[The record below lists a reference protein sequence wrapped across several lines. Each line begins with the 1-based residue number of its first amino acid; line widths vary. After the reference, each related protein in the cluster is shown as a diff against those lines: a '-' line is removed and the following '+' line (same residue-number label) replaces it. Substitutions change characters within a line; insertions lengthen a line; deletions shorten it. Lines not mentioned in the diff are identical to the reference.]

1 MQCGTESRSPRAP
14 RHVTRHSTA
23 VCHGASLIS
32 RVSWRVCVRT
42 APLDVGA
49 GTFAM
54 GASRVR
60 VSLSHYLIVASRAR
74 PSHRHVVCHIETERA
89 SSSSRDAFA
98 FAVAVA
104 SHAQRGC
111 VSVCVCVRACGYM
124 CVRVRVCV
132 CMSYHM
138 SHVYGVIFDPRNRRS
153 PRVVRQSWRIQGPPH
168 GRAAA
173 RARART

>member
-1 MQCGTESRSPRAP
+1 MQRGTESRSPHAP

-60 VSLSHYLIVASRAR
+60 VSLSHCLIVASRAR

-124 CVRVRVCV
+124 CVRVCVCV
-132 CMSYHM
+132 YVI
-138 SHVYGVIFDPRNRRS
+138 SHVYFDPRNRRS
-153 PRVVRQSWRIQGPPH
+153 PRVARQSWRIQGPPH